1 MAARTKKTLI
11 TTVDVTED
19 AQQVG
24 DDGNADAANEPAP
37 AAEATTA
44 GPVITLDA
52 ASTLQHVVK
61 LYEKLKQSYAANDAL
76 EINAAHVTSIDTASL
91 QLLVA
96 LKKDAVKQQKSVI
109 FTEPSRRFI
118 ESAGLL
124 GLLEIL
130 DIDV

>member
-1 MAARTKKTLI
+1 MAAKTKKTLI
-11 TTVDVTED
+11 TTADATED

-24 DDGNADAANEPAP
+24 AP
-37 AAEATTA
+37 DAEAAIA

-52 ASTLQHVVK
+52 ALTLQHVVK
-61 LYEKLKQSYAANDAL
+61 LYEKLKQAYAAHDAL
-76 EINAAHVTSIDTASL
+76 EINAAQVTSIDTASL

-96 LKKDAVKQQKSVI
+96 LKKDAVKQQKTVI